1 MDTQSTTTTR
11 SYYLDNLKTIL
22 TVLVIAHHAMIPF
35 VGGEG
40 WPFHPSNPAET
51 LPYMW
56 RFLST
61 NAAFFMG
68 LFFMISGYF
77 VPKSFDRQ
85 GFAKFIGKKA
95 LRLLVPFAL
104 ISTVLSVADGKPESG
119 HLWFL
124 SSLFI
129 FCLLYA
135 LIRLVFKKSQ
145 PNPKPL
151 SMGLVIVFAVIMSA
165 GSFILRKFYNQDQWI
180 FLWVF
185 KFEPV
190 HSLQYIMM
198 FTFGVLAGRGD
209 WFNKMT
215 KGVGLTSLILGLLL
229 CAGNYLRGNG
239 AWNGF
244 VNKWFGVYESLLC
257 VFLCLGLVWLFR
269 TVGNWSGKFWQWSAA
284 QAFGAYIIHLFVL
297 LIVENLLDSIWLGT
311 VGKYLLVLA
320 LATTGSFVITW
331 LLRLPPQKIISKKRN
346 YK

>member
-11 SYYLDNLKTIL
+11 SYYLDNLKTLL

-56 RFLST
+56 HFLST

-95 LRLLVPFAL
+95 LRLLVPFTL
-104 ISTVLSVADGKPESG
+104 ISSVLSVADGKPESG

-135 LIRLVFKKSQ
+135 LIRLVFKKSCSK
-145 PNPKPL
+145 PKPL
-151 SMGLVIVFAVIMSA
+151 SMCLVIIFAVGMSA
-165 GSFILRKFYNQDQWI
+165 GSFILRKFYNQDEWI
-180 FLWVF
+180 FIWIF

-190 HSLQYIMM
+190 HYLQYLMM
-198 FTFGVLAGRGD
+198 FIFGVLAGRGD

-215 KGVGLTSLILGLLL
+215 KGVGLTSLIIGLLL
-229 CAGNYLRGNG
+229 CIGNYLRGNG
-239 AWNGF
+239 AWNDF
-244 VNKWFGVYESLLC
+244 VFKWFGVYESLLC
-257 VFLCLGLVWLFR
+257 VFLCVGLVWLFR
-269 TVGNWSGKFWQWSAA
+269 TFGNWSGKFWQWSAA

-297 LIVENLLDSIWLGT
+297 LIVENLLDPIWLG
-311 VGKYLLVLA
+311 VAGKYLAVLT

-331 LLRLPPQKIISKKRN
+331 LFRLIPQKIISKKSN
-346 YK
+346 

>member
-1 MDTQSTTTTR
+1 
-11 SYYLDNLKTIL
+11 
-22 TVLVIAHHAMIPF
+22 
-35 VGGEG
+35 
-40 WPFHPSNPAET
+40 
-51 LPYMW
+51 
-56 RFLST
+56 
-61 NAAFFMG
+61 MG

-95 LRLLVPFAL
+95 LRLLVPFTL

-135 LIRLVFKKSQ
+135 LIRLVFKKSCSKQ
-145 PNPKPL
+145 KPL
-151 SMGLVIVFAVIMSA
+151 SMCLVIIFAVGMSA
-165 GSFILRKFYNQDQWI
+165 GSFILRKFYNQDEWI
-180 FLWVF
+180 FIWIF

-190 HSLQYIMM
+190 HYLQYLTM

-215 KGVGLTSLILGLLL
+215 KGVGLTSLIIGLLL
-229 CAGNYLRGNG
+229 CIGNYLRGNG
-239 AWNGF
+239 AWNDF
-244 VNKWFGVYESLLC
+244 VFKWFGVYESLLC
-257 VFLCLGLVWLFR
+257 VFLCVGLVWLFR
-269 TVGNWSGKFWQWSAA
+269 TFGNWSGKFWQWSAA

-297 LIVENLLDSIWLGT
+297 LIVVNLLDSIWLGA
-311 VGKYLLVLA
+311 VGKYLLALA

-331 LLRLPPQKIISKKRN
+331 LFRLIPQIIISKKSN
-346 YK
+346 

>member
-11 SYYLDNLKTIL
+11 SYYFDNLKTLL

-40 WPFHPSNPAET
+40 WPFHPSNPAES

-56 RFLST
+56 HFLST

-85 GFAKFIGKKA
+85 GFAKFIGKKT
-95 LRLLVPFAL
+95 LRLLLPFAL
-104 ISTVLSVADGKPESG
+104 ISTVLSLANGKPESG
-119 HLWFL
+119 HTWFL

-129 FCLLYA
+129 FCLIYA
-135 LIRLVFKKSQ
+135 LIRLVFKKSCS
-145 PNPKPL
+145 NPKPL
-151 SMGLVIVFAVIMSA
+151 SMCLVIIFAVVMSA
-165 GSFILRKFYNQDQWI
+165 GSLLLRKFYNQDQWI
-180 FLWVF
+180 FLWIF

-190 HSLQYIMM
+190 HYLQYLMM
-198 FTFGVLAGRGD
+198 FTLGVLAGRGD

-215 KGVGLTSLILGLLL
+215 KGVGLTSLIIGLLL
-229 CAGNYLRGNG
+229 CTGNYLRGNG

-244 VNKWFGVYESLLC
+244 VYKWFGVYESLLC
-257 VFLCLGLVWLFR
+257 VFLCVGLVWLFR
-269 TVGNWSGKFWQWSAA
+269 TFGNWSGKFWQWSAA

-297 LIVENLLDSIWLGT
+297 LIVENLLDSIWLGA
-311 VGKYLLVLA
+311 VGKYLAVLT
-320 LATTGSFVITW
+320 LAVSGSFIITW

>member
-11 SYYLDNLKTIL
+11 SYYFDNLKTLL

-40 WPFHPSNPAET
+40 WPFHPSNPAES

-56 RFLST
+56 HFLST

-85 GFAKFIGKKA
+85 GFAKFIGKKT
-95 LRLLVPFAL
+95 LRLLLPFAL
-104 ISTVLSVADGKPESG
+104 ISTVLSLANGKPESG
-119 HLWFL
+119 HTWFL

-129 FCLLYA
+129 FCLIYA
-135 LIRLVFKKSQ
+135 LIRLVFKKSCS
-145 PNPKPL
+145 NPKPL
-151 SMGLVIVFAVIMSA
+151 SMCLVIIFAVVMSA
-165 GSFILRKFYNQDQWI
+165 GSLLLRKFYNQDQWI
-180 FLWVF
+180 FLWIF

-190 HSLQYIMM
+190 HYLQYLMM
-198 FTFGVLAGRGD
+198 FTLGVLAGRGD

-215 KGVGLTSLILGLLL
+215 KGVGLTSLIIGLLL
-229 CAGNYLRGNG
+229 CTGNYLRGNG

-244 VNKWFGVYESLLC
+244 VYKWFGVYESLLC
-257 VFLCLGLVWLFR
+257 VFLCVGLVWLFR
-269 TVGNWSGKFWQWSAA
+269 TFGNWSGKFWQWSAA

-297 LIVENLLDSIWLGT
+297 LIVENLLDSIWLGA
-311 VGKYLLVLA
+311 VGKYLAVLT
-320 LATTGSFVITW
+320 LAVSGPFIITW

>member
-1 MDTQSTTTTR
+1 
-11 SYYLDNLKTIL
+11 
-22 TVLVIAHHAMIPF
+22 
-35 VGGEG
+35 
-40 WPFHPSNPAET
+40 
-51 LPYMW
+51 
-56 RFLST
+56 
-61 NAAFFMG
+61 MG

-151 SMGLVIVFAVIMSA
+151 SMCLVILFAVVMSA

-209 WFNKMT
+209 RFNKMT

-297 LIVENLLDSIWLGT
+297 LIVENLLDSIWLGA

-331 LLRLPPQKIISKKRN
+331 LFRLIPQKIISKKSN
-346 YK
+346 

>member
-11 SYYLDNLKTIL
+11 SYYLDNLKTLL

-40 WPFHPSNPAET
+40 WPFHPSNPAES

-56 RFLST
+56 HFLST

-77 VPKSFDRQ
+77 VPKSFDHQ

-95 LRLLVPFAL
+95 LRLLVPFAI
-104 ISTVLSVADGKPESG
+104 ISAILSLANGKPESG
-119 HLWFL
+119 HTWFL

-135 LIRLVFKKSQ
+135 LIRLVFKKSCS
-145 PNPKPL
+145 NPKPL
-151 SMGLVIVFAVIMSA
+151 SMCLVIIFAVVMSA
-165 GSFILRKFYNQDQWI
+165 GSLLLRKFYNQDQWI
-180 FLWVF
+180 FLWIF

-190 HSLQYIMM
+190 HYLQYLMM
-198 FTFGVLAGRGD
+198 FTLGVLAGRGD

-215 KGVGLTSLILGLLL
+215 KGVGLTSLIIGILL
-229 CAGNYLRGNG
+229 CTGNYLRGNG

-244 VNKWFGVYESLLC
+244 VYKWFGVYESLLC
-257 VFLCLGLVWLFR
+257 VFLCVGLVWLFR
-269 TVGNWSGKFWQWSAA
+269 TFGNWSGKFWQWSAA

-297 LIVENLLDSIWLGT
+297 LIVENLLDSIWLGA
-311 VGKYLLVLA
+311 VGKYLAVLT
-320 LATTGSFVITW
+320 LAVSGSFIITW